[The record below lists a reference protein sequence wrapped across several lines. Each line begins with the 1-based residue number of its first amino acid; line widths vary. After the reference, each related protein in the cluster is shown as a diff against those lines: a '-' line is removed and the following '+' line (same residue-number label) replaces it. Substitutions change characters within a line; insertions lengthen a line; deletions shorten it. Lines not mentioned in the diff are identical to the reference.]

1 MCVGVK
7 NADENELK
15 VIASEPHDTHTYNV
29 ADFSIMDTIV
39 EGLTKT
45 VCDGVEQQ
53 DREIKSKYLL
63 IQSEYVYYHWLLN
76 FYPRHCIVNSRRI
89 STH

>member
-15 VIASEPHDTHTYNV
+15 IIASEPPGTHTYHV
-29 ADFSIMDTIV
+29 ADFSVMNSIV
-39 EGLTKT
+39 AGLTRT

-53 DREIKSKYLL
+53 DKEIKSKYLL
-63 IQSEYVYYHWLLN
+63 IHSEYEYHWLLK
-76 FYPRHCIVNSRRI
+76 FLL
-89 STH
+89 